1 MKKQTI
7 AKAVALLAIGA
18 LHGCGGGGGGGGGV
32 AFPIAAMPAP
42 APAPSSDPAT
52 GASPAPSPAPA
63 PAPASSSTTSIKRAL
78 DTVNPA
84 AANGELDVQL
94 SLDLATASSVTY
106 TLENPDGSNVV
117 PMTQLGGTA
126 GGFFPRTTALVKLWM
141 PKIAPGSYVLR
152 AKGQILD
159 AAAATST
166 YVEATL
172 PIQLN
177 SLSLNMA
184 SLSYSSGLII
194 GGSSRLMPLTYTSV
208 LDGTLFVYP
217 LGQASG
223 VCPTKTAAELPTVPN
238 VKTFAVTGAQ
248 NYSSSTFGPA
258 TSLADADTACL
269 QFVRASDAVA
279 EAPYTFNFRYMS
291 LPASGD
297 LLFPLDADPATVPK
311 ENLSLLSM
319 PRDGNSSGF
328 FNWLERRQM
337 FTFGDVLQQATA
349 NTSRF
354 SLEQAGST
362 WQYKLVAPVATD
374 HPFYVAKVE
383 GRPPMVFFVKP

>member
-1 MKKQTI
+1 M
-7 AKAVALLAIGA
+7 
-18 LHGCGGGGGGGGGV
+18 
-32 AFPIAAMPAP
+32 
-42 APAPSSDPAT
+42 
-52 GASPAPSPAPA
+52 
-63 PAPASSSTTSIKRAL
+63 KRAL
-78 DTVNPA
+78 DTVNPV

-94 SLDLATASSVTY
+94 SIDLATASSVTY
-106 TLENPDGSNVV
+106 TLENSDGSNVIPV
-117 PMTQLGGTA
+117 TQLSGTA
-126 GGFFPRTTALVKLWM
+126 GVFFPRTTALVKLWM

-152 AKGQILD
+152 AKGQVMD
-159 AAAATST
+159 MNTATSS

-194 GGSSRLMPLTYTSV
+194 GGSSRLMPLIYTSA

-217 LGQASG
+217 MGQASG
-223 VCPTKTAAELPTVPN
+223 ICTTKTAAELPSVPN
-238 VKTFAVTGAQ
+238 VKTFAVTGSQ
-248 NYSSSTFGPA
+248 NYSTSTFGPA
-258 TSLADADTACL
+258 SSLADADTACL
-269 QFVRASDAVA
+269 QFVRTSDAMA

-297 LLFPLDADPATVPK
+297 LLFSLEADPATVPK

-328 FNWLERRQM
+328 FNWLERRQV
-337 FTFGDVLQQATA
+337 FTFGDVLQQATS
-349 NTSRF
+349 NSSRI
-354 SLEQAGST
+354 SLEQAGGA
-362 WQYKLVAPVATD
+362 WQYKLAAPVATD